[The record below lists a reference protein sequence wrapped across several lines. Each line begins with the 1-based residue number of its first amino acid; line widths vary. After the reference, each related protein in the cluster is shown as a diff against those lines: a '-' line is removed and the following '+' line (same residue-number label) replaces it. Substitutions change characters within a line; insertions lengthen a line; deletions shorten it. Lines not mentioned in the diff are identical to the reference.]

1 MARSSK
7 GSKGEKL
14 SLNEREF
21 LLASLAEGRR
31 LDGRGLY
38 DYRTLKISFPYQP
51 GYCEVQLGQTR
62 YHFSSIL
69 THRFTMPPSFNR
81 NLPSTRIPNVINL
94 FQTIWQGVRS
104 RAL

>member
-62 YHFSSIL
+62 YHFFL
-69 THRFTMPPSFNR
+69 DFNPSFHSASFFQSQ
-81 NLPSTRIPNVINL
+81 STFHSN
-94 FQTIWQGVRS
+94 S
-104 RAL
+104 KCD